1 MAIFHIFKSTLGS
14 SQYIFGGDPE
24 KKSDPIR
31 GKVAHFLQQ
40 VGKAGSEFKTSVEAE
55 IKELKA
61 EIANGHPHIFQDANP
76 VNQTIDSE
84 ADPLAALKAQ
94 IRAELIAEGK
104 KVANTGESFSAQG
117 PLKGIANTSTL
128 NSNSQDNAP
137 VITQVP
143 QQIAQPVIVS
153 TASQEQKPAEDIGNV
168 TADAAQSKINQ
179 QTSTSDAV
187 AALKAKVAASV
198 TKTGE

>member
-31 GKVAHFLQQ
+31 GKVAHFMQS
-40 VGKAGSEFKTSVEAE
+40 VGKTGSEFKTAVEAE

-61 EIANGHPHIFQDANP
+61 EISAGHPHIFQDANP
-76 VNQTIDSE
+76 VNQTIDSD

-104 KVANTGESFSAQG
+104 KVTNTGESFSAQG
-117 PLKGIANTSTL
+117 PLKGIANTTTL

-137 VITQVP
+137 IITKPVEDTP
-143 QQIAQPVIVS
+143 VPVIQN
-153 TASQEQKPAEDIGNV
+153 T
-168 TADAAQSKINQ
+168 
-179 QTSTSDAV
+179 TSTTDAV
-187 AALKAKVAASV
+187 AALKAKIAASTTD